1 MADAPT
7 LILGHNRDRAH
18 RLIEAAPAGSVLT
31 VKPAKRSLDQNAK
44 LHAMA
49 TDLML
54 AKPQGRNYSVRVW
67 KVMALAMI
75 GKKVEF
81 HPALD
86 GDGVTPIS
94 PSTARLTK
102 AECADMIEAMYAYGS
117 EHGVQWSEPT
127 LRHEGETA

>member
-1 MADAPT
+1 MSDTPT
-7 LILGHNRDRAH
+7 IILGSNRTRAH
-18 RLIEAAPAGSVLT
+18 RLIDAAPVGSVLT
-31 VKPAKRSLDQNAK
+31 VKPAKRTLDQNAK

-54 AKPQGRNYSVRVW
+54 AKPEGRNYSIRVW

-86 GDGVTPIS
+86 GDGVTPVS

-102 AECADMIEAMYAYGS
+102 AECSDMIEAMFAYGTQ
-117 EHGVQWSEPT
+117 HGVQWSDATEHT
-127 LRHEGETA
+127 QEAA

>member
-1 MADAPT
+1 MSDYPT
-7 LILGHNRDRAH
+7 VILGQDRTRAH
-18 RLIEAAPAGSVLT
+18 KLIDAAPAGAVVT
-31 VKPAKRSLDQNAK
+31 IKPSKRSLDQNAK

-54 AKPQGRNYSVRVW
+54 AKPEGRNYPLRVW

-86 GDGVTPIS
+86 GEGVVPVS

-102 AECADMIEAMYAYGS
+102 AECADMIEAMYAYGAQ
-117 EHGVQWSEPT
+117 HGVQWSEPNPY
-127 LRHEGETA
+127 E

>member
-1 MADAPT
+1 MSDYPT
-7 LILGHNRDRAH
+7 IILGQDRTRAH
-18 RLIEAAPAGSVLT
+18 KLIDAAPSGSVVT
-31 VKPAKRSLDQNAK
+31 VKPPKRTLDQNAK

-49 TDLML
+49 TDLMMQ
-54 AKPQGRNYSVRVW
+54 KPEGRSYPLRVW

-86 GDGVTPIS
+86 GEGVVPVS

-102 AECADMIEAMYAYGS
+102 AECADMIEAMYAYGAI
-117 EHGVQWSEPT
+117 HGIQWSEPNPY
-127 LRHEGETA
+127 G